1 MRTIAH
7 LSDLHFGRS
16 DAAVADAL
24 SVHVRSL
31 KPDVVVISG
40 DLTQRAREREYQ
52 QAADFLRLLPSPQ
65 IIVPGNHDVPLH
77 NVVARLR
84 SPLDFYRR
92 YISDDLAPYYRDEEI
107 AVLGI
112 NTARSLTWKN
122 GRISREQVIA
132 SCEQLE
138 RSTGDVV
145 RMIVTH
151 HPFDLPA
158 SYRPRHLVGRARMA
172 MVAFAACNVDLFLS
186 GHLHASSITHTVDR
200 YKIAGHA
207 ALVIQAGTAIS
218 TRLRSEVNSWNL
230 LRIAPPSRLSIERFA
245 WAPDARSFQ
254 RVATADYRK
263 SSNGWSI
270 VTENTTDKPNDA
282 PRQRSA

>member
-138 RSTGDVV
+138 RSTEQTLAG
-145 RMIVTH
+145 
-151 HPFDLPA
+151 L
-158 SYRPRHLVGRARMA
+158 RA
-172 MVAFAACNVDLFLS
+172 
-186 GHLHASSITHTVDR
+186 
-200 YKIAGHA
+200 A
-207 ALVIQAGTAIS
+207 ALAPICAGRCLLRNERGSRSHRMVGLTEL
-218 TRLRSEVNSWNL
+218 TDNRLRL
-230 LRIAPPSRLSIERFA
+230 
-245 WAPDARSFQ
+245 
-254 RVATADYRK
+254 
-263 SSNGWSI
+263 
-270 VTENTTDKPNDA
+270 
-282 PRQRSA
+282 